1 MTLRTIE
8 WKFDRYEPMETWMM
22 EIRLRVA
29 GIYFNRKRN
38 IPPNADGTA
47 ITIKNA
53 MDFFKTQ
60 YPIGET
66 NGFDYLPKTEVMP
79 DGTQISSIESI
90 SHFFSGAYDF
100 NGDGKITALKD
111 NKGKTLGNNHRDGG
125 LYALKSKTIQTSPKI
140 NLVWQYYVSEANGEG
155 VVRSR
160 TTPGDKG
167 FTSFDKFEL
176 KDGDELLWRLVT
188 IQFGPMI
195 PAEKMTPKLAFSA
208 LRYL

>member
-1 MTLRTIE
+1 
-8 WKFDRYEPMETWMM
+8 METWMM

-29 GIYFNRKRN
+29 GIYFNRFLN
-38 IPPNADGTA
+38 VPANADGSP

-53 MDFFKTQ
+53 MDFCKAT
-60 YPIGET
+60 YDIGKE
-66 NGFDYLPKTEVMP
+66 NGFDYGPKAVNMP
-79 DGTQISSIESI
+79 DGRQLNLVDCI

-100 NGDGKITALKD
+100 NGDGKITPGKD
-111 NKGKTLGNNHRDGG
+111 NKGKTLGNNTRAAG
-125 LYALKSKTIQTSPKI
+125 LYALKEQTIQSSPQI
-140 NLVWQYYVSEANGEG
+140 SLVWQYYVRELNGEG
-155 VVRSR
+155 SLRSR
-160 TTPGDKG
+160 TMPSNSG

-195 PAEKMTPKLAFSA
+195 PAEKMTPKLAFNA